1 LLLLV
6 AAMTERGMDLLG
18 DLPSFSGGLRYAL
31 LELYCILDSR
41 HTHRRLEQTSSTR
54 RRYAR
59 ISLKHLRAAIS
70 FWHRMATTTRMAL
83 WAESLRSAVGGV
95 LAPHFAYDDDSGT
108 PRTGLVNLRHVPATV
123 RLASL
128 SANGE
133 ITYCDLDASAS
144 F

>member
-1 LLLLV
+1 MPCWSYIVFWTRGTHTADWSKRAQLV
-6 AAMTERGMDLLG
+6 GGMLASASNTCA
-18 DLPSFSGGLRYAL
+18 PP
-31 LELYCILDSR
+31 YC
-41 HTHRRLEQTSSTR
+41 
-54 RRYAR
+54 
-59 ISLKHLRAAIS
+59 

-133 ITYCDLDASAS
+133 ITYCDLDAFAS